1 MLRNRGLLAL
11 LFSVLCLFPG
21 TLAVAAEPVGVRDGR
36 TEATAAGSCWEIK
49 QRFPQSRTGTY
60 WLLTP
65 QMRAPQQFF
74 CDQEMS
80 GGGWVLIGRGREG
93 WDRYPDGKGNP
104 SALHSRNRSTE
115 DFATVQLS
123 TATINGLLGGT
134 PVNSLADGMRVVRA
148 TNQRGTDWQTV
159 DMRPTKM
166 REWTWALASDDIAT
180 YRFNESFWQ
189 TSGAMSNQFGHD
201 SAWYAMDLAMSHT
214 RKYHM
219 GFGYGRSAA
228 GGNESPSSYLWST
241 NGLAPLPYAEL
252 YIRPEISSNNFEQIP
267 DSGTPAI
274 VDRALAANFAAR
286 TTWGVTGNL
295 NGRKAE
301 GNSPVQ
307 AFAEIGDT
315 VYVGGNFTHAE
326 QRSTGTKVPRTA
338 VAAFDKTTGDLRE
351 SFSLTLDNQV
361 KSLAALP
368 DGRLLIGGDFKTAN
382 GERHVGTVAVDPNTG
397 AIDPNWTL
405 QVSSRLSSGI
415 VSVTSLSVSG
425 DFVYIGGNFTHLS
438 SNRVNNV
445 YARAA
450 GRVRLDGNPDRSWNP
465 EFNGTVVDID
475 TSPAGDRFYAAGYF
489 TKSSGTHASN
499 AAIISTEAG
508 APVVP
513 GFEFVGSTPS
523 RKNYQQAIDDSGE
536 LLFVGGSEHNLFGY
550 DRHNLNRVSGSITKN
565 IGGDLQAIATNG
577 DIVYAGCHCSD
588 SVYENSYT
596 WPALNREWTKVDNI
610 QWVGAWDAKTGA
622 QLGQFSPYMLRSN
635 NAGAWSLFLAS
646 DGALW
651 VGGDFVGSR
660 TSPNAAQWNGGWVR
674 YPARDAV
681 APETPSSLRA
691 GATTDTSVDLRW
703 ETVADAVSYD
713 ILRDDRVIAT
723 ATTPSVTVPRGGD
736 DRYFVRAVDAAGNR
750 SASTPVFT
758 PGEGGASPFLIDQGA
773 TWSYLYDQPE
783 PTANWNRP
791 EFDRTEWATGTAP
804 IGYGGN
810 NLATTITPPRGS
822 SRPITTKF
830 AHDFTVT
837 DPKSFTEAVLEY
849 VADDGAVVYVNGT
862 EVSRTRMPD
871 GRISPD
877 TRATQAISATAA
889 AAERTQVAIPSS
901 LLVPGTNTVS
911 VETHLNYRSS
921 SSLTFD
927 AMLRITNA
935 NPAPEQPPAP
945 QNDVVIAERTE
956 WRYWYD
962 LAEPQ
967 TDGDL
972 ADWQT
977 GVTPIGWGDPHA
989 ATPLD
994 VPVAQRARTAYFAR
1008 DLELSEVERKTLKLS
1023 VRADDGVVVKINGVE
1038 VGRKRVGDG
1047 AVGHNSYADKS
1058 VNLTTA
1064 IADPL
1069 EITVPADVLRNGQNR
1084 IVVETHLNYRS
1095 TPTMSF
1101 EMSATLVS

>member
-1 MLRNRGLLAL
+1 MLRNRGLWAL
-11 LFSVLCLFPG
+11 LISVLCLFPG
-21 TLAVAAEPVGVRDGR
+21 NMAVAQEPVSVRDGR

-49 QRFPQSRTGTY
+49 QRFPHSRTGVY

-65 QMRAPQQFF
+65 QMNAPQQFF

-80 GGGWVLIGRGREG
+80 GGGWVLIGRGREN

-104 SALHSRNRSTE
+104 ADLLHRNRTPE
-115 DFATVQLS
+115 DFPAVQLPE
-123 TATINGLLGGT
+123 ATINGLLGGT
-134 PVNSLADGMRVVRA
+134 PVNSLRTGMRVVRT
-148 TNQRGTDWQTV
+148 TNNRGTDWQTV
-159 DMRPTKM
+159 DMRPNKM
-166 REWTWALASDDIAT
+166 QEWTWALASDDVAA
-180 YRFNESFWQ
+180 YRFNEGFWN
-189 TSGAMSNQFGHD
+189 TSGAMSSVFGFD
-201 SAWYAMDLAMSHT
+201 SAWHAMDLSMTSA
-214 RKYHM
+214 RKFRI

-228 GGNESPSSYLWST
+228 GGSDSPTSYLWSA
-241 NGLAPLPYAEL
+241 NGIAPLPYAEL
-252 YIRPEISSNNFEQIP
+252 YIRPEISSDGFEQIP

-274 VDRALAANFAAR
+274 ADRALAANFASR

-307 AFAEIGDT
+307 AFAEIGET

-382 GERHVGTVAVDPNTG
+382 GQRHVGTVVVDPNTG

-405 QVSSRLSSGI
+405 QVSSRLASGI

-425 DFVYIGGNFTHLS
+425 DHVYIGGNFTHLS
-438 SNRVNNV
+438 SNQVNNV

-475 TSPAGDRFYAAGYF
+475 TSPTGDRFYAAGYF
-489 TKSSGTHASN
+489 TKSSGTSASN

-508 APVVP
+508 AAVVP

-536 LLFVGGSEHNLFGY
+536 LLFVGGSEHNLYGY
-550 DRHNLNRVSGSITKN
+550 DRHSLNRVSGSITKN

-596 WPALNREWTKVDNI
+596 WPSLNRDWTKVDNI

-660 TSPNAAQWNGGWVR
+660 TSMNAAQWNGGWVR
-674 YPARDAV
+674 YPARDAI
-681 APETPSSLRA
+681 APQTPSSLWA

-703 ETVADAVSYD
+703 EPVTDAVSYD

-723 ATTPSVTVPRGGD
+723 STNPAVTVPRSGS
-736 DRYFVRAVDAAGNR
+736 DRFFVRAVDAAGNR

-758 PGEGGASPFLIDQGA
+758 PGEAGTSPILIDQGA
-773 TWSYLYDQPE
+773 TWSYLYDQAE
-783 PTANWNRP
+783 PAANWNRP
-791 EFDRTEWATGTAP
+791 EFDRAQWATGPAP
-804 IGYGGN
+804 LGYGGN
-810 NLATTITPPRGS
+810 NLSTTITPPRGS
-822 SRPITTKF
+822 NRPISTKF

-837 DPKSFTEAVLEY
+837 DPKSFTEASLEY
-849 VADDGAVVYVNGT
+849 VADDGAVVYVNGI
-862 EVSRTRMPD
+862 EVSRTRMPE
-871 GRISPD
+871 GRITTD
-877 TRATQAISATAA
+877 TRATQAVSATVA
-889 AAERTQVAIPSS
+889 AAERSRVAIPSS
-901 LLVPGTNTVS
+901 LLLPGKNTIA

-927 AMLRITNA
+927 ATLRITN
-935 NPAPEQPPAP
+935 NDPAPEKPPAP
-945 QNDVVIAERTE
+945 RNNIVIPEGTE
-956 WRYWYD
+956 WHYWYD
-962 LAEPQ
+962 LEEPE

-977 GVTPIGWGDPHA
+977 GLAPIGWGDPQA

-1008 DLELSEVERKTLKLS
+1008 DLELSELDGKTLKLS
-1023 VRADDGVVVKINGVE
+1023 VRADDGAVVKINGVE
-1038 VGRKRVGDG
+1038 VGRKRMGDG
-1047 AVGHNSYADKS
+1047 VVTHNSYADKS
-1058 VNLTTA
+1058 VNLNTA
-1064 IADPL
+1064 LSDLL
-1069 EITVPADVLRNGQNR
+1069 EITVPKEVLRNGQNR